1 MSNFHVNESI
11 KNCIRVFSEEGRS
24 EYLRMDM
31 NENPE
36 GLPKEF
42 VDSVLKE
49 ITPEYLATYPEPG
62 HFCRKYAARLGIRPE
77 QICATSGSDTAI
89 RYIMETFVGKG
100 HKVVTVTPTFEMY
113 RVYCDMYGYE
123 HVGVPYD
130 SEFQITMEAILN
142 TIDERTDLV
151 ALLNPNNPV
160 GRAFTEAEVRAVA
173 ERAAECGAVL
183 VIDEAYHYFYPNTF
197 IRLIDEYDNVLL
209 LRTFSKLFSL
219 AGCRLGAVIGA
230 EQLIEYI
237 NHVRSSAE
245 VNNVALLFGERLMD
259 HPEII
264 GELIRIEK
272 DGRKYLIS
280 ELEKNGYTYYDQD
293 GNFLFI
299 VPKTDART
307 VAKRLKEEHKVLI
320 KTYGN
325 PLLSRFIRISTGSKE
340 AMGKFLAAFLA
351 VDCD

>member
-1 MSNFHVNESI
+1 MSNYHVNESI
-11 KNCIRVFSEEGRS
+11 KNCVRVFSEENRS
-24 EYLRMDM
+24 GYLRMDM

-36 GLPKEF
+36 GLPKHF
-42 VDSVLKE
+42 VDSVLQE
-49 ITPEYLATYPEPG
+49 ITPEFLATYPEPG
-62 HFCRKYAARLGIRPE
+62 HFCRKYAALLGVKPE

-89 RYIMETFVGKG
+89 RYIMETFVGPG
-100 HKVVTVTPTFEMY
+100 QKVVTVTPTFEMY
-113 RVYCDMYGYE
+113 RVYCNMYGYE

-130 SEFQITMEAILN
+130 SDFVIHMEDILA

-151 ALLNPNNPV
+151 ALLNPNNPI
-160 GRAFTEAEVRAVA
+160 GRAFTEAEVRSVA

-197 IRLIDEYDNVLL
+197 IRLIDEYDNILL

-219 AGCRLGAVIGA
+219 AGCRLGAVIGPA
-230 EQLIEYI
+230 QLIEYI

-264 GELIRIEK
+264 DELIRIEK
-272 DGRKYLIS
+272 EGRRYLIG
-280 ELEKNGYTYYDQD
+280 ELEKHGYSYHDQD
-293 GNFLFI
+293 GNFMFI
-299 VPKTDART
+299 LPKTDPAKL
-307 VAKRLKEEHKVLI
+307 AKRLKEEHKVLI

-325 PLLSRFIRISTGSKE
+325 PLLSKFIRISTGSKDAMSRFLE
-340 AMGKFLAAFLA
+340 AFLAA
-351 VDCD
+351 DHE

>member
-1 MSNFHVNESI
+1 MSSYHVNESV
-11 KNCIRVFSEEGRS
+11 KTCVRVFSEEGRS

-62 HFCRKYAARLGIRPE
+62 HFCRKYAARLGIKE
-77 QICATSGSDTAI
+77 NQVCATSGSDTAI
-89 RYIMETFVGKG
+89 RYLMEAFVGKG
-100 HKVVTVTPTFEMY
+100 NKVVTVTPTFEMY
-113 RVYCDMYGYE
+113 RVYCNMYGYE
-123 HVGVPYD
+123 HVGVPYGSD
-130 SEFQITMEAILN
+130 FQIATEDILAAI
-142 TIDERTDLV
+142 DQRTDLV

-173 ERAAECGAVL
+173 EKAAKCGAVL

-197 IRLIDEYDNVLL
+197 IRLIDEFDNVAL

-219 AGCRLGAVIGA
+219 AGCRLGAVIA
-230 EQLIEYI
+230 SAQLIEYI

-245 VNNVALLFGERLMD
+245 VNTVALLFGERLMD

-264 GELIRIEK
+264 DELIATEK
-272 DGRKYLIS
+272 EGRRYLIS
-280 ELEKNGYTYYDQD
+280 ELERYGYTYYNQD

-299 VPKTDART
+299 EPKNDAAE

-325 PLLSRFIRISTGSKE
+325 PLLSRFIRISTGSKT
-340 AMGKFLAAFLA
+340 AMSRFMEAFLIA
-351 VDCD
+351 DQA

>member
-1 MSNFHVNESI
+1 MSSYHVNESV
-11 KNCIRVFSEEGRS
+11 KTCVRVFSEEGRS

-62 HFCRKYAARLGIRPE
+62 HFCRKYAARLGIKE
-77 QICATSGSDTAI
+77 NQVCATSGSDTAI
-89 RYIMETFVGKG
+89 RYLMEAFVGKG
-100 HKVVTVTPTFEMY
+100 NKVVTVTPTFEMY
-113 RVYCDMYGYE
+113 RVYCNMYGYE
-123 HVGVPYD
+123 HVGVPYGSD
-130 SEFQITMEAILN
+130 FQIATEDILAAI
-142 TIDERTDLV
+142 DQRTDLV
-151 ALLNPNNPV
+151 ALLNPNNPI

-173 ERAAECGAVL
+173 EKAAKCGAVL

-197 IRLIDEYDNVLL
+197 IRLIDEFDNVAL

-219 AGCRLGAVIGA
+219 AGCRLGAVIA
-230 EQLIEYI
+230 SAQLIEYI

-245 VNNVALLFGERLMD
+245 VNTVALLFGERLMD

-264 GELIRIEK
+264 DELIATEK
-272 DGRKYLIS
+272 EGRRYLIS
-280 ELEKNGYTYYDQD
+280 ELERYGYTYYNQD

-299 VPKTDART
+299 EPKNDAAE

-325 PLLSRFIRISTGSKE
+325 PLLSRFIRISTGSKR
-340 AMGKFLAAFLA
+340 AMSRFMEAFLIA
-351 VDCD
+351 DQA

>member
-1 MSNFHVNESI
+1 MSSYHVNESV
-11 KNCIRVFSEEGRS
+11 KTCVRVFSEEGRS
-24 EYLRMDM
+24 AYLRMDM

-42 VDSVLKE
+42 VDSVLRE

-62 HFCRKYAARLGIRPE
+62 HFCRKYAARLGIKE
-77 QICATSGSDTAI
+77 NQVCATSGSDTAI
-89 RYIMETFVGKG
+89 RYLMEAFVGKG
-100 HKVVTVTPTFEMY
+100 NKVVTVTPTFEMY
-113 RVYCDMYGYE
+113 RVYCNMYGYE
-123 HVGVPYD
+123 HVGVPYGSD
-130 SEFQITMEAILN
+130 FQIATEDILAAI
-142 TIDERTDLV
+142 DQRTDFV
-151 ALLNPNNPV
+151 ALLNPNNPI

-173 ERAAECGAVL
+173 EKAAKCGAVL

-197 IRLIDEYDNVLL
+197 IRLIDEFDNVAL

-219 AGCRLGAVIGA
+219 AGCRLGAVIA
-230 EQLIEYI
+230 SAQLIEYI

-245 VNNVALLFGERLMD
+245 VNTVALLFGERLMD

-264 GELIRIEK
+264 DELIATEK
-272 DGRKYLIS
+272 EGRRYLIS
-280 ELEKNGYTYYDQD
+280 ELERYGYTYYNQD

-299 VPKTDART
+299 EPKNDAAE

-325 PLLSRFIRISTGSKE
+325 PLLSRFIRISTGSKT
-340 AMGKFLAAFLA
+340 AMSRFMEAFLIA
-351 VDCD
+351 EQA

>member
-1 MSNFHVNESI
+1 MSNYHVNESI
-11 KNCIRVFSEEGRS
+11 KNCVRVFAEENRAG
-24 EYLRMDM
+24 YLRMDM

-36 GLPKEF
+36 GLPKAF

-62 HFCRKYAARLGIRPE
+62 HFCRKYAALLGVRPE

-100 HKVVTVTPTFEMY
+100 QKVVTVTPTFEMY
-113 RVYCDMYGYE
+113 RVYCNMYGYE

-130 SEFQITMEAILN
+130 SEFQLSLEDILN

-160 GRAFTEAEVRAVA
+160 GRAFTEEEVRAVA
-173 ERAAECGAVL
+173 DRAAECKAVL

-197 IRLIDEYDNVLL
+197 IGLIDEYDNVLL

-219 AGCRLGAVIGA
+219 AGCRLGAVIGP
-230 EQLIEYI
+230 EELIEYI

-264 GELIRIEK
+264 DELIQIEK
-272 DGRKYLIS
+272 DGRHFLIG
-280 ELEKNGYTYYDQD
+280 ELKKHGYSYHDQE

-299 VPKTDART
+299 LPKTDSAKL
-307 VAKRLKEEHKVLI
+307 AKRLKEEYKVLI
-320 KTYGN
+320 KTYGS
-325 PLLSRFIRISTGSKE
+325 PLLSKYIRISTGSRDAMHRFLE
-340 AMGKFLAAFLA
+340 AFLAA
-351 VDCD
+351 DRD

>member
-1 MSNFHVNESI
+1 MSSYHVNESV
-11 KNCIRVFSEEGRS
+11 KTCVRVFSEEGRS
-24 EYLRMDM
+24 AYLRMDM

-42 VDSVLKE
+42 VDSVLRE

-62 HFCRKYAARLGIRPE
+62 HFCRKYAARLGIKE
-77 QICATSGSDTAI
+77 NQVCATSGSDTAI
-89 RYIMETFVGKG
+89 RYLMEAFVGKG
-100 HKVVTVTPTFEMY
+100 NKVVTVTPTFEMY
-113 RVYCDMYGYE
+113 RVYCNMYGYE
-123 HVGVPYD
+123 HVGVPYGSD
-130 SEFQITMEAILN
+130 FQIATEDILAAI
-142 TIDERTDLV
+142 DQRTDFV
-151 ALLNPNNPV
+151 ALLNPNNPI

-173 ERAAECGAVL
+173 EKAAKCGAVL

-197 IRLIDEYDNVLL
+197 IRLIDEFDNVAL

-219 AGCRLGAVIGA
+219 AGCRLGAVIA
-230 EQLIEYI
+230 SAQLIEYI

-245 VNNVALLFGERLMD
+245 VNTVALLFGERLMD

-264 GELIRIEK
+264 DELIATEK
-272 DGRKYLIS
+272 EGRRYLIS
-280 ELEKNGYTYYDQD
+280 ELERYGYTYYNQD

-299 VPKTDART
+299 EPKNDAAE

-325 PLLSRFIRISTGSKE
+325 PLLSRFIRISTGSKT
-340 AMGKFLAAFLA
+340 AMSRFMEAFLIA
-351 VDCD
+351 DQA